1 MNLESTYEFRKRAGN
16 RYLNASVFLGDKKI
30 YHSRKVYDFMAFL
43 GDAGGTYESMMLI
56 GTFLHFC
63 LS

>member
-1 MNLESTYEFRKRAGN
+1 MNIESTYELEKTSGY
-16 RYLNASVFLGDKKI
+16 RYLNASVYLGDKKF
-30 YHSRKVYDFMAFL
+30 YHQRKVYDFMAFL